1 MIVITVFSDGHLQK
15 ALSPSLL
22 DCLIDEV
29 YLILQNITE
38 KEKTKTPPCFMHTGI
53 QKNTDN
59 PNSTFGIADFTF
71 AEDQN

>member
-1 MIVITVFSDGHLQK
+1 MRQGSNQTNKQKQYKNADEMTGMPWGWCFQLCWLQVIVITVFSDGHLQK

-38 KEKTKTPPCFMHTGI
+38 
-53 QKNTDN
+53 
-59 PNSTFGIADFTF
+59 
-71 AEDQN
+71 